1 MNSIQVNLRERNPEG
16 INSDADGILLMAD
29 DILELSTIYMDFIH
43 PIYLDIER
51 HGVFNE
57 EKIIELKTKLNEKL
71 VKNKRKL
78 QQEFDELTKPRQT
91 EE

>member
-1 MNSIQVNLRERNPEG
+1 
-16 INSDADGILLMAD
+16 MAD

-51 HGVFNE
+51 HGIFNE
-57 EKIIELKTKLNEKL
+57 EKIVELRAKVNEKL
-71 VKNKRKL
+71 IENKRKL
-78 QQEFDELTKPRQT
+78 QDEFDGLTKPRQT